1 MVFHSYSNYAK
12 YAWGANEH
20 RPISKT
26 GHSANIF
33 GSSPLGISI
42 IDSIDTIYLADLK
55 EFYQKSRDWI
65 ETKFNPNVPSEVSV
79 FEINIRL
86 VGGFLSI
93 YALTNDKLYL
103 DKAELMANRLLPAFD
118 TPTGIPHALITLSNG
133 ASKNWNWAAGGCS
146 ILSEFGTVH
155 LEFQYL
161 SQLTGKDIYLQKVE
175 KIRKVLKGASENN
188 MYYNYLNPQTG
199 AWCQKHASL
208 GALGD
213 SFYEYLLKSWI
224 LSGKK
229 DEEARSMYEN
239 AMKAAEEAMLRKTP
253 TSNLMYFGEQ
263 RSGRLDPQMGHL
275 TCFVGGLYVLSASSG
290 AISLNSSAKNQ
301 MEIAQAIGKTC
312 RESYTRTAT
321 GLGPEAFH
329 FERTDVEAKALR
341 DQEKYYILRPEV
353 IETWFYLWRNT
364 HEQIY
369 RDWAWQAII
378 SLEKY
383 CRVEGGYSG
392 IRDVY
397 SSVVSHD
404 DVQQNIPKTTQQT
417 LYVPLKHRF
426 FDLIPKE
433 VMQIIVAIKHF
444 SEGVV
449 PPQFAQFCRRPLV
462 ARLIRSLVNALNEQK
477 DQHIHLLFD
486 AIYKQLTEK
495 NNLTAD
501 ILLYTGDSTIRRTNS
516 IQLLRIGKKVV
527 VGVTDGIMIENK
539 VLAKASEP
547 VINFMSNFWSSFDS
561 MRPNINAYRESI
573 GNVCSSSTIMADL
586 NCIILADE
594 RQQDAFQVDKQRQEN
609 GLSQLAVHIVPMIS
623 ADKDN
628 QDQDKK
634 LSLISFRQQVLN
646 ILLKSR
652 LQSVESNLPC
662 IINGV
667 SIEGS
672 INARRIE
679 NLGAGISKCDK
690 LGHKTYKIDTDA
702 YKKIN
707 EKFGKDIIN
716 SIDREIDRK
725 FVDKKVFQS
734 SDELKI
740 LTDIFWNLVL
750 HLMQRIVEYLFKEA
764 QRTIVLDAIL
774 LLEATKII
782 VPMKHG
788 YCIYDYQKSY
798 SMYCRI
804 L

>member
-65 ETKFNPNVPSEVSV
+65 ETKFDPNVPSEVSV

-161 SQLTGKDIYLQKVE
+161 TQLTGKDIYLQKVE

-290 AISLNSSAKNQ
+290 AISSNSSAKNQ

-364 HEQIY
+364 HEQMY

-404 DVQQNIPKTTQQT
+404 DVQQSFFIAETLKYLLLIFSDDSFISLDTYVFNTEAHPFHIPKTTQQT
-417 LYVPLKHRF
+417 LYIPLKHRF

-433 VMQIIVAIKHF
+433 VIQIRVAMKNF
-444 SEGVV
+444 FEGVV
-449 PPQFAQFCRRPLV
+449 SPQFTQFCRRPLV
-462 ARLIRSLVNALNEQK
+462 ARLIRYLVNTLP
-477 DQHIHLLFD
+477 L
-486 AIYKQLTEK
+486 
-495 NNLTAD
+495 
-501 ILLYTGDSTIRRTNS
+501 IRRAV
-516 IQLLRIGKKVV
+516 LYPRI
-527 VGVTDGIMIENK
+527 
-539 VLAKASEP
+539 
-547 VINFMSNFWSSFDS
+547 
-561 MRPNINAYRESI
+561 
-573 GNVCSSSTIMADL
+573 
-586 NCIILADE
+586 
-594 RQQDAFQVDKQRQEN
+594 
-609 GLSQLAVHIVPMIS
+609 
-623 ADKDN
+623 
-628 QDQDKK
+628 
-634 LSLISFRQQVLN
+634 
-646 ILLKSR
+646 
-652 LQSVESNLPC
+652 
-662 IINGV
+662 
-667 SIEGS
+667 
-672 INARRIE
+672 
-679 NLGAGISKCDK
+679 
-690 LGHKTYKIDTDA
+690 
-702 YKKIN
+702 
-707 EKFGKDIIN
+707 
-716 SIDREIDRK
+716 
-725 FVDKKVFQS
+725 
-734 SDELKI
+734 
-740 LTDIFWNLVL
+740 
-750 HLMQRIVEYLFKEA
+750 
-764 QRTIVLDAIL
+764 
-774 LLEATKII
+774 
-782 VPMKHG
+782 
-788 YCIYDYQKSY
+788 
-798 SMYCRI
+798 
-804 L
+804 

>member
-1 MVFHSYSNYAK
+1 M
-12 YAWGANEH
+12 
-20 RPISKT
+20 
-26 GHSANIF
+26 
-33 GSSPLGISI
+33 
-42 IDSIDTIYLADLK
+42 YLDR
-55 EFYQKSRDWI
+55 QQRI
-65 ETKFNPNVPSEVSV
+65 
-79 FEINIRL
+79 
-86 VGGFLSI
+86 LSI
-93 YALTNDKLYL
+93 VSRTTLQLQQQHVQPNNNNKRRML
-103 DKAELMANRLLPAFD
+103 DM
-118 TPTGIPHALITLSNG
+118 S
-133 ASKNWNWAAGGCS
+133 
-146 ILSEFGTVH
+146 
-155 LEFQYL
+155 
-161 SQLTGKDIYLQKVE
+161 
-175 KIRKVLKGASENN
+175 
-188 MYYNYLNPQTG
+188 
-199 AWCQKHASL
+199 
-208 GALGD
+208 
-213 SFYEYLLKSWI
+213 SFSH
-224 LSGKK
+224 
-229 DEEARSMYEN
+229 
-239 AMKAAEEAMLRKTP
+239 
-253 TSNLMYFGEQ
+253 Q
-263 RSGRLDPQMGHL
+263 
-275 TCFVGGLYVLSASSG
+275 
-290 AISLNSSAKNQ
+290 SSAKSEHTKNYSTNIVCSIKASFLRFDS
-301 MEIAQAIGKTC
+301 ERSDANNSCNKTFFRRC
-312 RESYTRTAT
+312 RTSSICSVLSSTTCCSINSIF
-321 GLGPEAFH
+321 G
-329 FERTDVEAKALR
+329 ERIKNSFCHSNITTNLHLLTVSRYSIHLYDGTML
-341 DQEKYYILRPEV
+341 YYWSGNNSCL
-353 IETWFYLWRNT
+353 
-364 HEQIY
+364 
-369 RDWAWQAII
+369 I
-378 SLEKY
+378 SLYYHKK
-383 CRVEGGYSG
+383 
-392 IRDVY
+392 
-397 SSVVSHD
+397 
-404 DVQQNIPKTTQQT
+404 N
-417 LYVPLKHRF
+417 
-426 FDLIPKE
+426 
-433 VMQIIVAIKHF
+433 
-444 SEGVV
+444 
-449 PPQFAQFCRRPLV
+449 LV
-462 ARLIRSLVNALNEQK
+462 NEQK

-561 MRPNINAYRESI
+561 IRPNINAYRESI

-609 GLSQLAVHIVPMIS
+609 GLSQFAVHIVPMIS

-690 LGHKTYKIDTDA
+690 LGDYFIILIIENFLIE
-702 YKKIN
+702 KIN